1 MNSQGEKNSRIEYL
15 DGWRG
20 LAIIFVLIGHF
31 GGYLVP
37 DLVTMGSF
45 GVEFFFVLS
54 GRLMAEILFV
64 QKLHLPTFFVRR
76 FSRIYP
82 ALLFFVATMSAF
94 AAVLWVL
101 KGRST
106 IEPWMALSALTFTLN
121 YTQVFWQTYAST
133 LSHIWSLSV
142 EEHCYIILAL
152 IGAVVARNIPTARLV
167 IGALGVFAI
176 VNGVLLVAGGGSAHY
191 VYWRTD
197 VRLAPVFISA
207 ALYLS
212 FGRGTRISP
221 RSEYLLGHLPLPCV
235 ALTIALFFLAPIE
248 VHYSASAILL
258 SVAVTTLDYA
268 PVAIRKLLSLRALT
282 WFGALSYSIYLWQQP
297 FYRSQDGSQFW
308 FAMLPAAILAGI
320 LSYRF
325 VEQPARN
332 WLNGRFASR
341 RSRIDDASTVS
352 VSAE

>member
-1 MNSQGEKNSRIEYL
+1 MNSQREKNSRIEYL

-31 GGYLVP
+31 GGYLAP
-37 DLVTMGSF
+37 NLVNMGSY

-64 QKLHLPTFFVRR
+64 QKMHLPTFFVRR

-82 ALLFFVATMSAF
+82 ALLVFVAAMSAV
-94 AAVLWVL
+94 AAVLWIL

-106 IEPWMALSALTFTLN
+106 VEPWMALSAVTFTLN
-121 YTQVFWQTYAST
+121 YTQVFWHEYASV

-152 IGAVVARNIPTARLV
+152 IGAAVARNIATARLV
-167 IGALGVFAI
+167 IGALGIFAL
-176 VNGVLLVAGGGSAHY
+176 VNGVMLVADGGGAHD

-197 VRLAPVFISA
+197 VRLAPVFLAA

-212 FGRGTRISP
+212 IGRGNEISP
-221 RSEYLLGHLPLPCV
+221 RNAFLLGLLPMPCV
-235 ALTIALFFLAPIE
+235 VVTIALFYLAPIE
-248 VHYSASAILL
+248 VHYSASAVLL
-258 SVAVTTLDYA
+258 ALAVTTLDYA
-268 PVAIRKLLSLRALT
+268 PAAVRQLLSFRPLT
-282 WFGALSYSIYLWQQP
+282 FFGALSYSIYLWQQP
-297 FYRSQDGSQFW
+297 FYMSQDGSKLW
-308 FAMLPAAILAGI
+308 FAMLPGALVAGI

-332 WLNGRFASR
+332 WLNGRFTLRASR
-341 RSRIDDASTVS
+341 AAAAP